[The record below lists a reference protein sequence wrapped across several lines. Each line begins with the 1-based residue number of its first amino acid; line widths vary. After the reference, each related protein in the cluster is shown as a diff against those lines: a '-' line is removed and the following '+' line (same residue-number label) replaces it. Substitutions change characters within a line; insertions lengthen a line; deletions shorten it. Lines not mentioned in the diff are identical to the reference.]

1 MWGWEEWQIALSV
14 FLHLLAVLCLLE
26 AFPQAQ
32 KVKLFLVEPEFCLI
46 QKNLPRFH
54 RMGTKGVNESKLSTD
69 VSLKGESSSEARSIQ

>member
-14 FLHLLAVLCLLE
+14 FLNLLAVLYLLE

-46 QKNLPRFH
+46 QK
-54 RMGTKGVNESKLSTD
+54 LS
-69 VSLKGESSSEARSIQ
+69 V